1 MVWRVLVGLAGG
13 VLIVVMLGEFFV
25 AFLLPR
31 RVKRD
36 PRIARGLF
44 RMLWRPWRWVASRLS
59 SAAEDTMLGFFGPLA
74 LVIELVIWTLGLMIG
89 FAALEWS
96 FGSRLGPGA
105 SHGFGDDIY
114 FSSGQ
119 FLSAAVTAVPVG
131 SAARALSLAEAA
143 TGVGVLFTII
153 GYLPSVYGAFSRR
166 EIAVSQLAPR
176 AGSPPTAFRLITRTA
191 ETGRWQDLRDYLK
204 EAEAWAA
211 ELMETHLSYPQLA
224 YYRSQHVN
232 QNWLAAL
239 TTIVDASAAVLAAV
253 PEGEAISAENTYA
266 IGRHAF
272 SDLAHQFRAR
282 RDHTP
287 RRLSDEG
294 FDLLRNAFESEN
306 KRLVDRETMR
316 RRLDRF
322 RSEYEPN
329 ALGLSEWLGL
339 PLPEWV
345 ATDVL
350 QREGRPRVEA
360 TPPSPTVRTPG
371 R

>member
-1 MVWRVLVGLAGG
+1 MLWRIVVGLAGAA
-13 VLIVVMLGEFFV
+13 LIATMLAEFFV
-25 AFLLPR
+25 TFLVPR

-59 SAAEDTMLGFFGPLA
+59 SAAGDTMLGFFGPLA
-74 LVIELVIWTLGLMIG
+74 LIVELMIWTLALMIG

-105 SHGFGDDIY
+105 AHAFGDDVY

-131 SAARALSLAEAA
+131 SATRALSLAEAA

-153 GYLPSVYGAFSRR
+153 GYLPAVYGAFSRR

-176 AGSPPTAFRLITRTA
+176 AGSPPTALRLITRSA

-239 TTIVDASAAVLAAV
+239 STIVDTSAAVLAAV
-253 PEGEAISAENTYA
+253 PEGDAISAENTYA

-272 SDLAHQFRAR
+272 ADLAHQFRVR
-282 RDHTP
+282 RDHSP
-287 RRLSDEG
+287 RRLTDEA
-294 FDLLRNAFESEN
+294 FSLLRDAFESEN
-306 KRLVDRETMR
+306 KHLVDRDTMR
-316 RRLDRF
+316 RRLDGF
-322 RSEYEPN
+322 RAEYEPN

-339 PLPEWV
+339 PLSEWV
-345 ATDVL
+345 ASDVL
-350 QREGRPRVEA
+350 QREQRRRVEA
-360 TPPSPTVRTPG
+360 TPPAPTVRTPG